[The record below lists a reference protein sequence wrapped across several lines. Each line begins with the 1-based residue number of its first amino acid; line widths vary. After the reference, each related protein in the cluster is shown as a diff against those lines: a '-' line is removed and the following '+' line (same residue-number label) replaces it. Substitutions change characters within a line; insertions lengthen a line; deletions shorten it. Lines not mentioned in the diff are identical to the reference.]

1 MKWKLEKRKVKD
13 LYEYAKNA
21 RKLTKEQAAH
31 LHTSLDKFGQ
41 CEPIVINTDDVI
53 IGGHQRLRTMRKMG
67 YKEVDVYVPDSPLSE
82 KEVEELNIRLNKN
95 TGDWDWDMLGNAW
108 DPAELVEWGFSMKD
122 LHLEELPPGEEGKG
136 GEQQPPKKASMT
148 ITFMDVGHLQEAE
161 NRIATIVDEYPGSS
175 YKVKA

>member
-21 RKLTKEQAAH
+21 RSLSKEQAAH
-31 LHTSLDKFGQ
+31 LHASIDKFGQ
-41 CEPIVINTDDVI
+41 CEPIVITTDDVI

-108 DPAELVEWGFSMKD
+108 DPEDLVEWGFTMD
-122 LHLEELPPGEEGKG
+122 ELHLEEIPSDEGGGDEESPSQKC
-136 GEQQPPKKASMT
+136 SMT
-148 ITFMDVGHLQEAE
+148 IHFQDVGHLQEAE
-161 NRIATIVDEYPGSS
+161 NRIATIVDEYAGSS
-175 YKVKA
+175 YKVKIK